1 MARSRNIK
9 PGFFDDDRLAE
20 LPPLAR
26 LLWISLWTI
35 ADREGR
41 LEDRPARIKAKCL
54 PFDRC
59 DATALLSKLDQA
71 GFIKRYSINGQRYIC
86 IPNFSKHQ
94 NPHIKEPKS
103 TIPPPDNNGAK
114 PEAAEKKPEPAGR
127 IVDSGFPL
135 TDSGFPSA
143 ATEPPP
149 PIVLHSV
156 TKQKPIGNKLP
167 KINGNGKTAP
177 GGGWWSTAEAMDA
190 IGREWGVLP
199 RPGEIRDEYKQRLF
213 AEQERRKRISA

>member
-1 MARSRNIK
+1 MARARNIK
-9 PGFFDDDRLAE
+9 PGFFDDDRLAA

-59 DATALLSKLDQA
+59 DAAALLVKLDEA
-71 GFIKRYSINGQRYIC
+71 GFIKRYTVDGQRFIC
-86 IPNFSKHQ
+86 IPNFRKHQ
-94 NPHIKEPKS
+94 NPHVKEPKS
-103 TIPPPDNNGAK
+103 TIPPPDEPSAK
-114 PEAAEKKPEPAGR
+114 PVPAETKPEPTGR
-127 IVDSGFPL
+127 IPDSGFPL
-135 TDSGFPSA
+135 IDSGFPPATSA
-143 ATEPPP
+143 PTQPAA
-149 PIVLHSV
+149 LHAIPGR
-156 TKQKPIGNKLP
+156 KPDGNKLP
-167 KINGNGKTAP
+167 KGKVNGESKP

-190 IGREWGVLP
+190 IGREWGIPP

-213 AEQERRKRISA
+213 AEQERRKRVSA